1 MKNNFIKIFISGVL
15 IFSLSNVTFAQ
26 DFQGKAYYFSKTP
39 MNLGTWGARLSEQQ
53 KKQIEERLKNRLE
66 KTFVLTFNK
75 EESIYKE
82 DDKLDALSGATDTWG
97 SNFTPGPL
105 YKNVKTNSFVQDQ
118 EFYGKQFLVKEA
130 LQTLEWKIG
139 TETKQIGN
147 YTCFK
152 ATCKRADFD
161 VSWWNFSW
169 DKLRNYDVEKNADS
183 IKTDEIAIKKSED
196 LEEDGDMVEI
206 EAWYTPMIPVSQGPD
221 DYWGLPGLIL
231 EVSVNNTTLLCS
243 KIVMNPIEKTKIEA
257 PDKGKEVTKKEYQ
270 EIITVKMQEMRD
282 NLGRNSG
289 RRP

>member
-1 MKNNFIKIFISGVL
+1 MKMNSIKVSIVAALFFLTST
-15 IFSLSNVTFAQ
+15 VTSAQ

-39 MNLGTWGARLSEQQ
+39 MNLGAWGARLSEQQ
-53 KKQIEERLKNRLE
+53 KKQIEDRLKNRLE
-66 KTFVLTFNK
+66 KTYILTFNK

-82 DDKLDALSGATDTWG
+82 DDKLDAISGATDTWG
-97 SNFTPGPL
+97 NNFSPGPL
-105 YKNVKTNSFVQDQ
+105 YKNVKTNTFVQDQ
-118 EFYGKQFLVKEA
+118 EFYGKQFLVKEE
-130 LQTLEWKIG
+130 LQPLEWKIG

-152 ATCKRADFD
+152 ATCKRTDFD

-169 DKLRNYDVEKNADS
+169 DRLRNNYVENKSDS
-183 IKTDEIAIKKSED
+183 IKTADVAGLKSEP
-196 LEEDGDMVEI
+196 LKEDIDMVEI

-231 EVSVNNTTLLCS
+231 EISVNNTTLLCS
-243 KIVMNPIEKTKIEA
+243 KIVMNPEEKIDIKA

-270 EIITVKMQEMRD
+270 EIISVKMQEMRD
-282 NLGRNSG
+282 NRGRNNE

>member
-1 MKNNFIKIFISGVL
+1 MNSIKISIVAALFFLTST
-15 IFSLSNVTFAQ
+15 VTSAQ

-39 MNLGTWGARLSEQQ
+39 MNLGAWGARLSEQQ
-53 KKQIEERLKNRLE
+53 KKQIEDRLKNRLE
-66 KTFVLTFNK
+66 KTYILTFNK

-82 DDKLDALSGATDTWG
+82 DDKLDAISGATDTWG
-97 SNFTPGPL
+97 NNFSPGPL
-105 YKNVKTNSFVQDQ
+105 YKNVKTNTFVQDQ
-118 EFYGKQFLVKEA
+118 EFYGKQFLVKEE
-130 LQTLEWKIG
+130 LQPLEWKIG

-152 ATCKRADFD
+152 ATCKRTDFD

-169 DKLRNYDVEKNADS
+169 DRLRNNYVENKSDS
-183 IKTDEIAIKKSED
+183 IKTADVAGLKPEPLKEEI
-196 LEEDGDMVEI
+196 DMVEI

-231 EVSVNNTTLLCS
+231 EISVNNTTLLCS
-243 KIVMNPIEKTKIEA
+243 KIVMNPEEKTDIEA

-270 EIITVKMQEMRD
+270 EIISVKMQEMRD
-282 NLGRNSG
+282 NRGRNSG